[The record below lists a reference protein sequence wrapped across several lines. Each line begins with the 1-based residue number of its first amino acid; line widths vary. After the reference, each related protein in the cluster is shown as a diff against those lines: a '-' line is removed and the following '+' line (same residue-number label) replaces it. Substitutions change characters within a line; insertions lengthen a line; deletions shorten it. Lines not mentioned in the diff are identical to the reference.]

1 MSGTTRIIDVKAAV
15 LADNDALA
23 AGIRAEL
30 AGRGVY
36 LVNLMGSPGAGKTSL
51 LSALL
56 PKLSPPFKPA
66 VIEADLDSSVD
77 ADALAAKGWKAVQLR
92 TGGFCHLDAF
102 MARRGLE
109 ELGLAAATG
118 NGEAD
123 GASSAAQGGH
133 SADIAT
139 NGEADGASSAAN
151 GASIAAGQPAYDL
164 VFIENIGNLIC
175 TAQVDTGAHVNLA
188 LLSVPEGDD
197 KPLKY
202 PVMFAMADIV
212 VVTKSDYLERE
223 RFDIEALRARLAALR
238 GDPRLF
244 LCSARSG
251 EGIAELAAALSAL
264 AGQSL
269 KNAAYTATAA
279 TAAPAGSLL

>member
-23 AGIRAEL
+23 AGLKKEL
-30 AGRGVY
+30 TASGVF
-36 LVNLMGSPGAGKTSL
+36 LINLMGSPGAGKTSL

-56 PKLSPPFKPA
+56 PTLSPPFKPA

-77 ADALAAKGWKAVQLR
+77 ADALAAEGWKAVQLR

-109 ELGLAAATG
+109 ELGLVAAG
-118 NGEAD
+118 GRLGQVEQD
-123 GASSAAQGGH
+123 GADAPAKAGEGAAK
-133 SADIAT
+133 
-139 NGEADGASSAAN
+139 
-151 GASIAAGQPAYDL
+151 AGTAGAYDL

-175 TAQVDTGAHVNLA
+175 TAQVDTGAHLNVA

-212 VVTKSDYLERE
+212 VVTKADYLDRE
-223 RFDIEALRARLAALR
+223 RFDLEALRARLEALR
-238 GDPRLF
+238 GSPRLY
-244 LCSARSG
+244 LCSARG
-251 EGIAELAAALSAL
+251 GGGIAELAAALSAL
-264 AGQSL
+264 AGQAL
-269 KNAAYTATAA
+269 RN
-279 TAAPAGSLL
+279 AAPAGSPP